1 MHNGP
6 KRKTGRHK
14 ERHKKKKKRGRR
26 KEAARPLK
34 GGLVTGV
41 DEPCVTST

>member
-6 KRKTGRHK
+6 K
-14 ERHKKKKKRGRR
+14 ERQAGTKSSRRKKKGSRR

-34 GGLVTGV
+34 EGLVTGV
-41 DEPCVTST
+41 DEPCVTQI